1 MKKMK
6 NKAQTIS
13 LTMSLSLFPPLSL
26 SQDIFDL
33 QYTMYLNIY
42 VLSTN
47 ERLNVTM
54 EMF

>member
-13 LTMSLSLFPPLSL
+13 LTMSLSLSK
-26 SQDIFDL
+26 DIFDL